1 MKICKISFGNK
12 HYDLNDKVNIITGY
26 TGKNKTLLFYAFE
39 YLFCIDS
46 TLDIKLAKKQLNT
59 DYISAEFKNDV
70 KVIVLKRNFSS
81 NFNAYINDTNYMN
94 MTKYKKALAEIFNFK
109 EIYIENGN
117 KKNQFY
123 LKDYLKIIFIPE
135 EQLTSPKNIFERNG
149 ELEKNKIQM
158 FFQYMLT
165 GDTISEELIKKK
177 TGTKKSSLSI
187 SSFITT
193 YNRIYSK
200 PKKTEIKKYE
210 ELIKRIDV
218 LKKDLVSFNEQ
229 LDNNMKELNL
239 INTSSKRLMILLNS
253 YNQELKE
260 YGFAEI
266 FEQIEENIE
275 DNISKI
281 DYEYYSAINAAI
293 EDITKVKKFTDSKLE
308 KLLSDNEKI
317 NHKINDLNNE
327 LNELKIRLNDFD
339 NIVRYN
345 DMIAMTTGLIN
356 ANENEILKIDD
367 NLNKENAKIK
377 TDFSMNIQILCNN
390 ILTRIQKWGIEDIV
404 SVGFD
409 KLNYDF
415 LFNDKPIK
423 IQPKGEKSIF
433 SLATNIEIILFMKK
447 IGIVVP
453 NFIIIDSCWVTSH
466 LSYIT
471 QDQLK
476 NKIVDNLSQMKLQV
490 LILENEDRK
499 KRIEN
504 CHYIT
509 L

>member
-1 MKICKISFGNK
+1 MKISKISFGTKSYNLD
-12 HYDLNDKVNIITGY
+12 YKVNIITGY

-59 DYISAEFKNDV
+59 DYISAEFQNDV
-70 KVIVLKRNFSS
+70 KTIKIKRKFSS
-81 NFNAYINDTNYMN
+81 SFEAYINNENYTSMK
-94 MTKYKKALAEIFNFK
+94 KYKKALAEIFDFN

-117 KKNQFY
+117 KKNQFF
-123 LKDYLKIIFIPE
+123 LKDYMKIILIPE

-165 GDTISEELIKKK
+165 GDTISEKLIKKK
-177 TGTKKSSLSI
+177 TGTKKSASSI

-200 PKKTEIKKYE
+200 PKKSELKKYE
-210 ELIKRIDV
+210 NLLERIDV
-218 LKKDLVSFNEQ
+218 LKNDLLSITNQ
-229 LDNNMKELNL
+229 LDDNEKNLNL
-239 INTSSKRLMILLNS
+239 VNTSSRRLMILLNS

-266 FEQIEENIE
+266 FEQIEESIE

-281 DYEYYSAINAAI
+281 DYEYYSAINIAI
-293 EDITKVKKFTDSKLE
+293 EDITKVKTFNDQKLG
-308 KLLSDNEKI
+308 KLLSDNEKL
-317 NHKINDLNNE
+317 NFKINDINNE
-327 LNELKIRLNDFD
+327 LNDLNIKLHDFD
-339 NIVRYN
+339 NVVRYN
-345 DMIAMTTGLIN
+345 NMITMTTCLMN
-356 ANENEILKIDD
+356 ANEIEISNIED
-367 NLNKENAKIK
+367 NLNREKEKIK
-377 TDFSMNIQILCNN
+377 TDFSTNIQILCDN
-390 ILTRIQKWGIEDIV
+390 ILTRIQKWGIEDII

-409 KLNYDF
+409 KVNYDF

-447 IGIVVP
+447 IGIIVP
-453 NFIIIDSCWVTSH
+453 SFIIIDSCWVASD

-471 QDQLK
+471 QDELK
-476 NKIVDNLSQMKLQV
+476 NNIVDDLLQMELQV

-499 KRIEN
+499 TRIEN
-504 CHYIT
+504 CHYIN

>member
-200 PKKTEIKKYE
+200 PKK
-210 ELIKRIDV
+210 R
-218 LKKDLVSFNEQ
+218 
-229 LDNNMKELNL
+229 KE
-239 INTSSKRLMILLNS
+239 S
-253 YNQELKE
+253 
-260 YGFAEI
+260 
-266 FEQIEENIE
+266 
-275 DNISKI
+275 
-281 DYEYYSAINAAI
+281 
-293 EDITKVKKFTDSKLE
+293 
-308 KLLSDNEKI
+308 
-317 NHKINDLNNE
+317 
-327 LNELKIRLNDFD
+327 
-339 NIVRYN
+339 
-345 DMIAMTTGLIN
+345 
-356 ANENEILKIDD
+356 
-367 NLNKENAKIK
+367 
-377 TDFSMNIQILCNN
+377 
-390 ILTRIQKWGIEDIV
+390 
-404 SVGFD
+404 
-409 KLNYDF
+409 
-415 LFNDKPIK
+415 
-423 IQPKGEKSIF
+423 
-433 SLATNIEIILFMKK
+433 
-447 IGIVVP
+447 
-453 NFIIIDSCWVTSH
+453 
-466 LSYIT
+466 
-471 QDQLK
+471 
-476 NKIVDNLSQMKLQV
+476 
-490 LILENEDRK
+490 
-499 KRIEN
+499 
-504 CHYIT
+504 
-509 L
+509 